1 MKRRRGLGSSAAV
14 HNASIGR
21 LRAVADLE
29 AKQAGDLARAGN
41 CNGAVHA
48 LSRAS
53 FAAGRA
59 DAHAQ
64 SAGHGKQ
71 AYSILAHAVEKVTDA
86 CARIKW

>member
-1 MKRRRGLGSSAAV
+1 MS
-14 HNASIGR
+14 
-21 LRAVADLE
+21 DLE

-48 LSRAS
+48 LSRAA

-64 SAGHGKQ
+64 SAGHGAQ
-71 AYSILAHAVEKVTDA
+71 AYSILQHAIDTVTDR
-86 CARIKW
+86 CARIK